1 MYAHFF
7 KRLSVADGILI
18 IPVAILQLLAAIP
31 AAYIN
36 FSWFCLAFLN
46 VVSIVSFSLTS
57 RSALH
62 SSTQRF
68 LMSITLSFI
77 VKFVLCIIA
86 IVAYVLIVKPTSILI
101 VVPFFIF
108 YSIFTFVEVTEL
120 FSVLKRLKSKE

>member
-1 MYAHFF
+1 MFTHFL
-7 KRLSVADGILI
+7 KRLITTDAVLI
-18 IPVAILQLLAAIP
+18 IVLAVLQLLSAIP
-31 AAYIN
+31 AYIV
-36 FSWFCLAFLN
+36 FSWFCLAFLT
-46 VVSIVSFSLTS
+46 VVSIVSFALTS

-86 IVAYVLIVKPTSILI
+86 IVTYVLIAKPTSILI

-120 FSVLKRLKSKE
+120 FSVLKGLKSKE